1 MFVLNNRLSET
12 DEIIN
17 MILNLGGVGDYVFFI
32 IIFCCLLEW
41 KNLIDLKNVE
51 NE

>member
-17 MILNLGGVGDYVFFI
+17 MILNLGGVGDYVFFVFVSHSNPCAKFNFKKTTKSHI
-32 IIFCCLLEW
+32 
-41 KNLIDLKNVE
+41 
-51 NE
+51 